1 MAVKIHHLGALLKVV
16 YIFIEKILVK
26 YTMPIK
32 NWPSIL
38 AQLSIYYE
46 DIVGKYL

>member
-1 MAVKIHHLGALLKVV
+1 MGCSLYLAVEKVL
-16 YIFIEKILVK
+16 EKW
-26 YTMPIK
+26 TMPLK
-32 NWPSIL
+32 NWSSIL

>member
-1 MAVKIHHLGALLKVV
+1 MNLHKILDTTEKVLEKWTMLLK
-16 YIFIEKILVK
+16 
-26 YTMPIK
+26 
-32 NWPSIL
+32 NWASIL